1 MSTNVYATAAA
12 NAVNLESLRL
22 TETLRPT
29 AILLVEWVGA
39 SSPVGEEQAETDGF
53 EHASESTD
61 GDGIERTFLCE
72 DLGDELEH
80 R

>member
-1 MSTNVYATAAA
+1 MSTLGYAIAAA
-12 NAVNLESLRL
+12 NAVNLESLSL
-22 TETLRPT
+22 TDTLRPC
-29 AILLVEWVGA
+29 AILSVEWVGA

-53 EHASESTD
+53 EHASEGTD

-80 R
+80 H